1 MQGSEQNLFKFNC
14 LLLHIC
20 NERWVLLIL
29 FQKMS
34 LSEIQDSCC
43 NSLFNWDSVLMF
55 QGVITLGGGVEVIN
69 EYRSVIYY
77 HEDKPRWF
85 EIFKVAVPIEEFKG
99 SHLKFM
105 FKHRS
110 SNETKDKT
118 EKPFAMSYVKLMQ
131 ENGTTLPDI
140 QHELLVYKVCGNA
153 YRCSLFILSQFS
165 EYTWGLICLIYWTP
179 IIRDCTVQ
187 THTLVF
193 SVHYTWSV
201 QKET

>member
-1 MQGSEQNLFKFNC
+1 M
-14 LLLHIC
+14 
-20 NERWVLLIL
+20 LIL
-29 FQKMS
+29 
-34 LSEIQDSCC
+34 
-43 NSLFNWDSVLMF
+43 

-131 ENGTTLPDI
+131 DNGTTLPDI
-140 QHELLVYKVCGNA
+140 QHELLVYKVCG
-153 YRCSLFILSQFS
+153 
-165 EYTWGLICLIYWTP
+165 
-179 IIRDCTVQ
+179 
-187 THTLVF
+187 TLY
-193 SVHYTWSV
+193 SY
-201 QKET
+201 

>member
-1 MQGSEQNLFKFNC
+1 VKF
-14 LLLHIC
+14 IVPYDFFC
-20 NERWVLLIL
+20 NSVFNRGNVLIL
-29 FQKMS
+29 
-34 LSEIQDSCC
+34 
-43 NSLFNWDSVLMF
+43 

-131 ENGTTLPDI
+131 DNGTTLPDI
-140 QHELLVYKVCGNA
+140 QHELLVYKVCG
-153 YRCSLFILSQFS
+153 
-165 EYTWGLICLIYWTP
+165 
-179 IIRDCTVQ
+179 
-187 THTLVF
+187 TLY
-193 SVHYTWSV
+193 SY
-201 QKET
+201 